1 MKYFPFCAFRRNHSP
16 PPFARYL
23 IYIHHTYLL
32 AARMAA
38 KDPIAPVCHMKSV
51 GAAVADGGPTF
62 RFGHVPGPAP
72 MMRRRSDIVGSSGLG
87 KCCSSKQV
95 ESETK
100 ELGIGLGGLRYSSSS
115 SSHPDSPIITT
126 LSSHYHHSSIGSQY
140 LMAATT
146 SIHFLPVV
154 PKLLSLVVNIPK
166 TRRPS

>member
-1 MKYFPFCAFRRNHSP
+1 MSISFLRISPKPFP
-16 PPFARYL
+16 PPFA

-38 KDPIAPVCHMKSV
+38 KDPIVPVCHMKSV

-72 MMRRRSDIVGSSGLG
+72 MMRRNSDIVGLSGLG

-95 ESETK
+95 EARRRNWASV
-100 ELGIGLGGLRYSSSS
+100 LAAYSSSS

-146 SIHFLPVV
+146 SIHFLPLV
-154 PKLLSLVVNIPK
+154 PKLLSLVVNTPK
-166 TRRPS
+166 TRRAS

>member
-1 MKYFPFCAFRRNHSP
+1 MSISFLRISPKPFPPLLLSTYSPYLSPSGSHGCQGSDSFRLPHEKCRSGG
-16 PPFARYL
+16 RRWR
-23 IYIHHTYLL
+23 T
-32 AARMAA
+32 
-38 KDPIAPVCHMKSV
+38 DS
-51 GAAVADGGPTF
+51 AVSFTS
-62 RFGHVPGPAP
+62 GHVPGPAP
-72 MMRRRSDIVGSSGLG
+72 MMRRNSDIVGLSGLG

-95 ESETK
+95 EARRSNWASV
-100 ELGIGLGGLRYSSSS
+100 LAAYSSSS

-154 PKLLSLVVNIPK
+154 PKLLSLMVNIPK